1 MRILLKN
8 KSVTNTLQGLH
19 AKTIID
25 RKHVFS
31 KDIFSDLL
39 ESETLD
45 RRFVKEYLEALISA
59 NFKRFPSE
67 FAVATMLSD
76 RLLEYKS
83 KIQSDYD
90 GDGAR
95 IYLHNAMAMVLATN
109 SIMLGAVSILS
120 KYFELPG
127 VITHEI
133 AEGLADSMLNVRS
146 TFIAKRVPLL
156 AHVLRN
162 YAETQPGIYMIGNPA
177 SNNSLFDS
185 SGQPKATKAIYEMCR
200 SYVTQTDVID
210 LSDVQ
215 NVILCYDGSKVKGL
229 ISDDHAGFNWR
240 INYSNS
246 PVQVCSLMLEKPQNY
261 VMDPDLAGLSSILK
275 KTAHNPNV
283 SSYETQASSLQCR
296 AIELIFG
303 EGTIH
308 QMTNAQV
315 KTLTAANT
323 YPYIATCDVNTML

>member
-8 KSVTNTLQGLH
+8 KSVTSTLQGLH

-25 RKHVFS
+25 RKHIFS
-31 KDIFSDLL
+31 EDIFSDLL
-39 ESETLD
+39 ENETLD

-67 FAVATMLSD
+67 ISVANMLSE
-76 RLLEYKS
+76 RLLEHKS
-83 KIQSDYD
+83 KIQGDYD
-90 GDGAR
+90 GDGDYM
-95 IYLHNAMAMVLATN
+95 YLHNDMALATN
-109 SIMLGAVSILS
+109 SLMLSAVTILS

-127 VITHEI
+127 IITHEI
-133 AEGLADSMLNVRS
+133 AEGLAASMLNAPS
-146 TFIAKRVPLL
+146 AFIAKRVPLL

-162 YAETQPGIYMIGNPA
+162 YTKAQPKIYMIGNPA
-177 SNNSLFDS
+177 SKNSLFDS
-185 SGQPKATKAIYEMCR
+185 SDHPKAAKSIYEMCR

-215 NVILCYDGSKVKGL
+215 NAILCYDGSKVKGL
-229 ISDDHAGFNWR
+229 VSDDHAGFNWCVT
-240 INYSNS
+240 YSNL

-261 VMDPDLAGLSSILK
+261 VMDPDLAGLSSVLK

-283 SSYETQASSLQCR
+283 LSYETQASSLQCR

-303 EGTIH
+303 EGDI
-308 QMTNAQV
+308 MTNAQL

-323 YPYIATCDVNTML
+323 YPYIATCGVNLTL